1 MYGAGGSYTGESYRG
16 SYSGGGTYGVGG
28 LQSGSWG
35 TSGGSGWNRPMSGS
49 MERYGSE
56 GMQGERS
63 FRGRGPKGYTRSDE
77 RIREDV
83 NDRLTDED
91 SIDAGEIEVSVES
104 GEVTLAGSVP
114 DREMKRRVEDLVESL
129 SGVKNVQ
136 NNLRVKREVSL
147 SERGSERGSERSNEY
162 SSSTGSRSSSS
173 SSATA
178 GYGSKS
184 NR

>member
-1 MYGAGGSYTGESYRG
+1 
-16 SYSGGGTYGVGG
+16 
-28 LQSGSWG
+28 
-35 TSGGSGWNRPMSGS
+35 
-49 MERYGSE
+49 
-56 GMQGERS
+56 
-63 FRGRGPKGYTRSDE
+63 
-77 RIREDV
+77 
-83 NDRLTDED
+83 
-91 SIDAGEIEVSVES
+91 
-104 GEVTLAGSVP
+104 
-114 DREMKRRVEDLVESL
+114 MKRRVEDLVESL